1 MQIMSSIADAIG
13 HTPMIRLHRFDAG
26 LGHNL
31 LAKCEFLNPGGSIKD
46 RIAWYMV
53 EKAEKKGLLTPG
65 GEIIE
70 ATAGNTGIG
79 LAMAAA
85 LKGYRLTTVMSA
97 KVSLDK
103 VNMLKALGSQV
114 VITPVG
120 LAADH
125 PDNFVNTARALAQ
138 ERGAW
143 LADQFNNADNV
154 EAHYLLT
161 GPEIW
166 EQTEGTIDVL
176 IAGAGTGGTLSGAG
190 KYLKEKKAGLKVVLA
205 DPIGSVHCDRFHQ
218 SQSQSSSYLVEGIGG
233 DIIPQNFNLQILD
246 DAISISDEEAIKTAY
261 ALMQKEALFV
271 GSSSG
276 CIMAAA
282 LRYCA
287 ELEATEARR
296 LNIVAIL
303 PDGGRAYMSTIY
315 DDEWLKSK
323 NVSAE
328 KLQAWRNQ

>member
-1 MQIMSSIADAIG
+1 MQVMSSIADAIG
-13 HTPMIRLHRFDAG
+13 RTPMIRLQRFGADR
-26 LGHNL
+26 GHNL

-53 EKAEKKGLLTPG
+53 EQAEKKGLLEPG

-85 LKGYRLTTVMSA
+85 LKGYKLTTVMSA

-114 VITPVG
+114 VITPIG
-120 LAADH
+120 LSADH
-125 PDNFVNTARALAQ
+125 PDNFVNTAHALAQ

-143 LADQFNNADNV
+143 LADQFNNEDNV
-154 EAHYLLT
+154 EAHYQLT

-190 KYLKEKKAGLKVVLA
+190 KYLKEKKASLKVVLA
-205 DPIGSVHCDRFHQ
+205 DPIGSVHCDRFHRLQ
-218 SQSQSSSYLVEGIGG
+218 SKSSSYLVEGIGG
-233 DIIPQNFNLQILD
+233 DIIPQNLNLQILD
-246 DAISISDEEAIKTAY
+246 DAISIGDEEAISTAY
-261 ALMQKEALFV
+261 ALMKKEALFV

-276 CIMAAA
+276 CIAAAA

-287 ELEATEARR
+287 KLEAQSGERQT
-296 LNIVAIL
+296 IVAIL

-315 DDEWLKSK
+315 DDKWLKSK
-323 NVSAE
+323 NVSPE
-328 KLQAWRNQ
+328 KLLAWRNQ